1 MNQRDKRTMKSR
13 TAILLS
19 ALLLFPATLLGAEKP
34 LRLYGSGAT
43 LPAPLYLSWLH
54 SFNHQHPEIE
64 PDYQG
69 ISSTGGIKDL
79 IAGRVDFAGAD
90 YRISKE
96 TAAKIPGGLVQLPIA
111 ASAIALVYN
120 LPGITD
126 LTLSREAVL
135 GIFNGTI
142 TQWNDPL
149 IAKTNPDAKL
159 PDSQI
164 TLVARASAS
173 GTSYNLSRHLSA
185 ISPEFQEAVGSSLT
199 PNWPELIGQR
209 GRLLRGSGNDGVAT
223 LVKSI
228 PGTIGYVAYPYSHI
242 TGIPTAA
249 VENNAGKIVAANPQ
263 SFAASMKTI
272 GRLPEPAHLV
282 DPPGEASYPMIA
294 LSWLLVPKDDEN
306 DAKQQA
312 IIEILEYAISP
323 AGQDIAERIGYIP
336 LSPGAI
342 ELVREGID
350 ALK

>member
-1 MNQRDKRTMKSR
+1 M
-13 TAILLS
+13 AILLS
-19 ALLLFPATLLGAEKP
+19 ALLLLPTALLGAEKP
-34 LRLYGSGAT
+34 LRIYGSGAT

-54 SFNHQHPEIE
+54 SFNRQHPEIE

-90 YRISKE
+90 YQIASEK
-96 TAAKIPGGLVQLPIA
+96 AAKIPGGIVQLPIA
-111 ASAIALVYN
+111 AAAIALVYN
-120 LPGITD
+120 LPGVKD
-126 LTLSREAVL
+126 LTLSRKAVL

-142 TQWNDPL
+142 TRWDDPL
-149 IAKTNPDAKL
+149 IVEANPGTNL
-159 PDSQI
+159 PDEEI

-185 ISPEFQEAVGSSLT
+185 IGPKFKEAVGSSLT
-199 PNWPELIGQR
+199 PNWPELIKQR

-249 VENNAGKIVAANPQ
+249 VENKAGEIVAPDAQ
-263 SFAASMKTI
+263 SFASAMKTI
-272 GRLPEPAHLV
+272 GKLPEPANLV
-282 DPPGEASYPMIA
+282 DPPGEGSYPMIA
-294 LSWLLVPKDDEN
+294 LSWLLVPKVYEDE
-306 DAKQQA
+306 AKQQA
-312 IIEILEYAISP
+312 MIEILEYAVSA

-336 LSPGAI
+336 LSPAAI
-342 ELVREGID
+342 ELVRMGIET
-350 ALK
+350 LK